1 MAEIEDIVQAFE
13 TDDKESKVYTADI
26 VPPTYDSITPEWLT
40 DALGKSVPGAKI
52 ESHSLDVRDDGSSN
66 RRRIFLE
73 WNEAGKNGG
82 LPPTVFCKMS
92 ENLANRITLAASGAA
107 EGEAIFYNH
116 IRPKLDIETFTGL
129 YAKFDPET
137 FRSLIIMHDMADS
150 VRFGHHTI
158 EVTRPM
164 AEGMVRTLAGLHG
177 KMYQHPLLD
186 ELKLR
191 SWAQWW
197 KDMMDVTPAFGPSC
211 MKAFDESAELGL
223 MDASLAARREEI
235 WPATMESARR
245 HHELPHTYTHN
256 DVHFKNW
263 YITNEGTRMGLSDWQ
278 CCTRGHWSRDLIYG
292 LTTALTIE
300 NRRAWMEDLVKL
312 YAEEMKAQGV
322 EMPALEEVWFNLRQ
336 QLMTA
341 LAFWTITLVPAPS
354 MPDMQPRDITIEFLR
369 RFYAALQDYEALDA
383 FK

>member
-1 MAEIEDIVQAFE
+1 MTEIADIAKAFE
-13 TDDKESKVYTADI
+13 EDDKESKVYTKDV
-26 VPPTYDSITPEWLT
+26 VPPTYESITDEWLT
-40 DALGKSVPGAKI
+40 DALCGSVPGAKVI
-52 ESHSLDVRDDGSSN
+52 GHSLDERDDGSSN

-73 WNEAGKNGG
+73 YNQEGRDGG

-107 EGEAIFYNH
+107 EGEAIYYNSV
-116 IRPKLDIETFTGL
+116 RPLLDIESFSGL

-137 FRSLIIMHDMADS
+137 FRSLIIMNDRRDD
-150 VRFGHHTI
+150 VRFGSDKI
-158 EVTRPM
+158 EVTREM

-177 KMYQHPLLD
+177 RMYKSPVLD

-211 MKAFDESAELGL
+211 MKAFDESVELGL
-223 MDASLAARREEI
+223 MTPALAKRREEI

-245 HHELPHTYTHN
+245 HADLPHTFTHN

-278 CCTRGHWSRDLIYG
+278 CVTRGHWSRDVIYA
-292 LTTALTIE
+292 LTTALTVE
-300 NRRAWMEDLVKL
+300 NRRAWLPELVEL
-312 YAEEMKAQGV
+312 YIQEMTARGV
-322 EMPALEEVWFNLRQ
+322 DMPELDEVWLHLRQ
-336 QLMTA
+336 QLMTT

-369 RFYAALQDYEALDA
+369 RIYACMEDYEALDA
-383 FK
+383 F